1 MFQIFFDFAYNK
13 PRVVYC
19 IKEVIMFFRKRLFP
33 FSAALFF
40 AVVLMLLSFASCG
53 DSGGDSE
60 SGISFNHGVA
70 SGDPLSDRVVLWTKV
85 TPPESREEVKVTVE
99 VATDAE
105 FTDLV
110 GETVMTTTTAE
121 RDYTVKVDFTGLK
134 AGIPYYYRFRSDGV
148 TSPVGRTKT
157 LPQGDVS
164 SVKLAVFSCA
174 NYAAGYFNVY
184 GHAAGQADVDAV
196 LHLGDYIY
204 EYDTRGLSL
213 ENSGEVVRNLPADND
228 KEILTLDDYRKRYA
242 VYRSDSQLQALHA
255 AHPFITMWDDHE
267 VANNSYKDGA
277 SNHDEG
283 EGSFDARKE
292 AALRA
297 YYEWMPIRENTQER
311 EIAYR
316 SFSFGNLVDLHMLE
330 TRLVARDKELDYQHY
345 IDPET
350 ETIDMQM
357 LNTDLQSQTLLGRAQ
372 LEWLQREMDDSSA
385 TWQVL
390 GQQVL
395 MGRMELPAELL
406 AHLDDPSVE
415 LAIDIL
421 ELTGIKE
428 RVQGNDPSVTQ
439 RERDRIN
446 TVLPYNLDAWDGYPA
461 EREAVLGA
469 AYSADKNLVVLAGD
483 THNGWAS
490 NLKDAEDN
498 QIGVEFAGPSV
509 TSGGIEDFLDLP
521 DGVRAQ
527 FSRAVETLVDD
538 LVYSNASDRG
548 YMIVSFTSKE
558 AQSEWIYV
566 DTVSELEFDEKS
578 SASKVFKVL
587 PGTGN
592 RRLVSQ

>member
-1 MFQIFFDFAYNK
+1 MESQ
-13 PRVVYC
+13 
-19 IKEVIMFFRKRLFP
+19 
-33 FSAALFF
+33 AAIR
-40 AVVLMLLSFASCG
+40 SQTG
-53 DSGGDSE
+53 
-60 SGISFNHGVA
+60 
-70 SGDPLSDRVVLWTKV
+70 VVLWTKV

-105 FTDLV
+105 FKDPV

-134 AGIPYYYRFRSDGV
+134 AGTPYYYRFHSDGV

-277 SNHDEG
+277 SNHDQG
-283 EGSFDARKE
+283 EGDFKERKA
-292 AALRA
+292 AALQA

-330 TRLVARDKELDYQHY
+330 TRLVARDKELDYQNY

-357 LNTDLQSQTLLGRAQ
+357 LNTDLQSQTLLGRDQ
-372 LEWLQREMDDSSA
+372 LEWLQGKLAGSTA
-385 TWQVL
+385 IWQVL

-395 MGRMELPAELL
+395 MGRMELPVELL
-406 AHLDDPSVE
+406 AHLDNPSLR
-415 LAIDIL
+415 LANDIF
-421 ELTGIKE
+421 ELTEIKQ

-461 EREAVLGA
+461 EREAVLGV

-483 THNGWAS
+483 THNGWAN
-490 NLKDAEDN
+490 NLKDAE
-498 QIGVEFAGPSV
+498 G
-509 TSGGIEDFLDLP
+509 
-521 DGVRAQ
+521 
-527 FSRAVETLVDD
+527 
-538 LVYSNASDRG
+538 
-548 YMIVSFTSKE
+548 
-558 AQSEWIYV
+558 
-566 DTVSELEFDEKS
+566 
-578 SASKVFKVL
+578 
-587 PGTGN
+587 
-592 RRLVSQ
+592 